1 MTKEEL
7 EIKEIVDRETRAWN
21 TQDVDLLTSIFHR
34 DMV

>member
-7 EIKEIVDRETRAWN
+7 EIKEIVDRETRAWDTKN
-21 TQDVDLLTSIFHR
+21 VDLLISIFHP

>member
-7 EIKEIVDRETRAWN
+7 EIKEIVDRETKAWD
-21 TQDVDLLTSIFHR
+21 TQNVDLLISISHP